1 MAEDMNGRKLLQCA
15 MKVCWTS
22 HEWANEKGND
32 TVIFE
37 FYKPKLKFN
46 KR

>member
-1 MAEDMNGRKLLQCA
+1 MKLCEALGA